1 METNHFLSK
10 EILNLTISEEC
21 VKATLPP
28 LKSPRVHWWI
38 LIEGLASLRQINRD
52 SLLTGLTS
60 PMT

>member
-10 EILNLTISEEC
+10 EILNLTISEQC
-21 VKATLPP
+21 VKATLP
-28 LKSPRVHWWI
+28 LKSLRVHWWI